1 MHRSF
6 LARHVKALAAAALV
20 LDVVAVLA
28 WRSSAGTVVLGGNQL
43 IVAQRAL
50 PWIMSFAVLLPPL
63 HVLLAVAVWQ
73 RLRNGREPSSR
84 LST

>member
-20 LDVVAVLA
+20 LDVVAVVGSHSFAVSVLPGWHQPILA
-28 WRSSAGTVVLGGNQL
+28 PA
-43 IVAQRAL
+43 AL
-50 PWIMSFAVLLPPL
+50 PWVIGLVVLLLPL
-63 HVLLAVAVWQ
+63 HALLVVAVWR
-73 RLRNGREPSSR
+73 RLRHGREPSSR

>member
-6 LARHVKALAAAALV
+6 LARHVKVLAAAALV

-28 WRSSAGTVVLGGNQL
+28 WRSLGGPVVLGGNQL
-43 IVAQRAL
+43 IAAPSVMQ
-50 PWIMSFAVLLPPL
+50 WITSLSVLLPLL
-63 HVLLAVAVWQ
+63 HMLLALAVWQ
-73 RLRNGREPSSR
+73 RLRHGREPSSE

>member
-6 LARHVKALAAAALV
+6 LARHVKALAAVTLV

-28 WRSSAGTVVLGGNQL
+28 WRSVDGTVIVGGNQL
-43 IVAQRAL
+43 IAAPTVL
-50 PWIMSFAVLLPPL
+50 PWIMSFAVLLPSL

-73 RLRNGREPSSR
+73 RLRPGREPSSR